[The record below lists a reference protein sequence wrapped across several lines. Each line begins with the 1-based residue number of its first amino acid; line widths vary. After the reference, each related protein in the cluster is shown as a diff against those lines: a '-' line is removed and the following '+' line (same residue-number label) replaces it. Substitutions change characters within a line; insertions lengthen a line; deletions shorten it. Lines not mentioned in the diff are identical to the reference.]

1 MPFASAISVRE
12 ALLGDAAIMAA
23 IHSAC
28 FPRCWD
34 EAAFAQLLA
43 EPLCLSLLAAA
54 QGDNSPQAFVI
65 VRGVADQA
73 ELLTLAVLPDNRR
86 QGLARAL
93 VGASAA
99 ACREAGAK
107 RLFFEV
113 EDGNDAALLLY
124 RSFGAVA
131 VGSRPAYYEN
141 GADAAILS
149 LALSGRGPDDA
160 ASRAP
165 TPQFRRP

>member
-1 MPFASAISVRE
+1 MPFASVISIRE
-12 ALLGDAAIMAA
+12 AALADAAIMAA
-23 IHSAC
+23 IHSTC

-34 EAAFAQLLA
+34 EAAMTQLLA
-43 EPLCLSLLAAA
+43 EPLCLSLLAAT
-54 QGDNSPQAFVI
+54 QGESPPQAFVI
-65 VRGVADQA
+65 VRGVADEA

-93 VGASAA
+93 VGASSA

-107 RLFFEV
+107 QLFFEV
-113 EDGNDAALLLY
+113 EDGNDAALRLY

-141 GADAAILS
+141 GANAAILS
-149 LALSGRGPDDA
+149 LALSG
-160 ASRAP
+160 
-165 TPQFRRP
+165 